1 MASELYDAEY
11 TIFTGSGALWGR
23 NIIILY
29 VYVRRNAMD
38 SLPSSKSLHNSS
50 TEH

>member
-11 TIFTGSGALWGR
+11 TIFTGSGALLGR
-23 NIIILY
+23 NIYYY

-38 SLPSSKSLHNSS
+38 SLPS
-50 TEH
+50 E